1 MGYAEGGRVPI
12 AAGST
17 VYPEDRSQLMRWMH
31 ILACFLTCSGALLGA
46 AASAQ
51 SQAAPA
57 KPAEPAKAAAK
68 AVPPPAP
75 TALLPDSFA
84 GWVATEPLRTVTD
97 PAQADAANAAALKEY
112 DFTDAATA
120 SYKRSGETLSL
131 RALRFHDASGAYGA
145 YSFYRQNGWPKE
157 EIGSGA
163 TSNHNRVLF
172 WLGNTVVDA
181 NFSHIGPMSGSELR
195 ELASHLPVPGGNK
208 AIAPPILSDL
218 PKDSL
223 DGQTTH
229 YALGPASYAGA
240 GGVLPPDLVGF
251 DRGAEAV
258 TANYTLRSNA
268 ATLTLV
274 NYPTPQMAA
283 AQESKIRAYIKAGS
297 QAQPPWP
304 KPLRDSDQASLE
316 VRRSGPLLA
325 LVSGD
330 AIPEESHKLLA
341 TVHYDADLTT
351 IPAPPG
357 DSDVAKT
364 AKLLVGIAALV
375 IIGASAAIL
384 LGFFLGGGRA
394 LYRMA
399 RGKPVSSV
407 YEEEFIHLD
416 LREEWVESVP
426 AIDSPHPKG

>member
-1 MGYAEGGRVPI
+1 M
-12 AAGST
+12 SN
-17 VYPEDRSQLMRWMH
+17 
-31 ILACFLTCSGALLGA
+31 LACSLTCCMVLLGA
-46 AASAQ
+46 AVSAPA
-51 SQAAPA
+51 QAAPA
-57 KPAEPAKAAAK
+57 KSAEPAKA
-68 AVPPPAP
+68 VSPATP
-75 TALLPDSFA
+75 AALLPDSFA
-84 GWVATEPLRTVTD
+84 GWVAAEPTRSLTD
-97 PAQADAANAAALKEY
+97 PAQADPANAAALKEY
-112 DFTDAATA
+112 DFTDATVA
-120 SYKRSGETLSL
+120 SYKRSGDTMSL

-145 YSFYRQNGWPKE
+145 YSFFRQNGWPKE

-172 WLGNTVVDA
+172 WTGNTVVDA

-195 ELASHLPVPGGNK
+195 ELASHLPMPGGNRS
-208 AIAPPILSDL
+208 IAPPILSDL

-229 YALGPASYAGA
+229 YALGPAGYAGA

-258 TANYTLRSNA
+258 TANYSLRSNT
-268 ATLTLV
+268 ATLTIV

-304 KPLRDSDQASLE
+304 KPLQDSDQAALE
-316 VRRSGPLLA
+316 VRRSGPLVA

-330 AIPEESHKLLA
+330 AIPDESHKLLGI
-341 TVHYDADLTT
+341 VHYDADLTT

-364 AKLLVGIAALV
+364 AKLLMGIVAIV

-394 LYRMA
+394 LYRVA
-399 RGKPVSSV
+399 HGKPASTV

-416 LREEWVESVP
+416 LREEWVEPVA

>member
-1 MGYAEGGRVPI
+1 MHWI
-12 AAGST
+12 SILAGS
-17 VYPEDRSQLMRWMH
+17 L
-31 ILACFLTCSGALLGA
+31 ALLG
-46 AASAQ
+46 SATPAQ
-51 SQAAPA
+51 AQAAPA

-68 AVPPPAP
+68 VVSSPAP
-75 TALLPDSFA
+75 AALLPDSFA
-84 GWVATEPLRTVTD
+84 GWVAAEPLKTLTD
-97 PAQADAANAAALKEY
+97 AAQADPTNAAALKEY
-112 DFTDAATA
+112 DFTDAALA
-120 SYKRSGETLSL
+120 GYRRSGETLSL

-172 WLGNTVVDA
+172 WLGNIVVDA

-195 ELASHLPVPGGNK
+195 ELAGHLSIPGGNRE
-208 AIAPPILSDL
+208 IAPPILSDL

-229 YALGPASYAGA
+229 YALGPVGYAGA

-258 TANYTLRSNA
+258 TANYTLRSNT
-268 ATLTLV
+268 ATLTII

-283 AQESKIRAYIKAGS
+283 AQESRIRAYIQAGN

-304 KPLRDSDQASLE
+304 QPLKDSDQASLE

-330 AIPEESHKLLA
+330 VIPDEAHKLLA
-341 TVHYDADLTT
+341 MVHYDADLTT

-364 AKLLVGIAALV
+364 AKLLMGIVALV

-399 RGKPVSSV
+399 RGKPISSV

-416 LREEWVESVP
+416 LREDWVEPVP

>member
-1 MGYAEGGRVPI
+1 
-12 AAGST
+12 
-17 VYPEDRSQLMRWMH
+17 MRWMF
-31 ILACFLTCSGALLGA
+31 ILAYSLTCSMAMLGA
-46 AASAQ
+46 PVSGQA
-51 SQAAPA
+51 QAAPA
-57 KPAEPAKAAAK
+57 RPPEPAKAATS
-68 AVPPPAP
+68 VSPPAAP
-75 TALLPDSFA
+75 AALLPDSFA
-84 GWVATEPLRTVTD
+84 GWVATEPLKALADPTQAD
-97 PAQADAANAAALKEY
+97 PANTEALKEY
-112 DFTDAATA
+112 DFTDGALA

-145 YSFYRQNGWPKE
+145 YSFFRQNGWPKE

-172 WLGNTVVDA
+172 WLGNTMVDA

-195 ELASHLPVPGGNK
+195 ELASHLPVPGGNRS
-208 AIAPPILSDL
+208 IAPPILSDL

-229 YALGPASYAGA
+229 YALGPAGYAGA

-251 DRGAEAV
+251 DRGAEVV
-258 TANYTLRSNA
+258 TANYALRSNT
-268 ATLTLV
+268 ATLTV
-274 NYPTPQMAA
+274 INYPTPQMAA
-283 AQESKIRAYIKAGS
+283 AQESKIRAYIRAGN

-304 KPLRDSDQASLE
+304 KPLRDSDQAALE
-316 VRRSGPLLA
+316 VRRSGPLVALA
-325 LVSGD
+325 SGD
-330 AIPEESHKLLA
+330 AVPDESHKLLA
-341 TVHYDADLTT
+341 MVHYDADLTT

-364 AKLLVGIAALV
+364 AKLLVGIVALV

-394 LYRMA
+394 LYRVA
-399 RGKPVSSV
+399 RGRPVSSV
-407 YEEEFIHLD
+407 YDEEFIHLD
-416 LREEWVESVP
+416 LREDWVEPVP